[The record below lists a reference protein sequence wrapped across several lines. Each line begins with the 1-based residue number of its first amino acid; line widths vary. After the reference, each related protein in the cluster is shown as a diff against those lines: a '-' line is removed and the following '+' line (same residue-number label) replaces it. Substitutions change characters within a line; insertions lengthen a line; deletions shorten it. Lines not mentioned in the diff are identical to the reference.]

1 MMKRGDTMKTPSSFM
16 EIRKRGSLNDCF
28 EKYHVV
34 YDRTKLFVANHWHR
48 ETEILYVTSGC
59 IRLTIN
65 HQSFVGE
72 PGDIFVINSGEMH
85 EIYGDGAPL
94 DYTAFVFDFDILSF
108 SKHDFA
114 EQTFIEPILRQE
126 MRFVN
131 RIHACET
138 MLGILRQLSEIHTQ
152 KSECYMLFTKA
163 LLVQFVARLIEERQ
177 VLSVQNPTWDSEK
190 KQLLKNIVAYIHEN
204 YAQKIALADMAEQ
217 FHMSPKYFCRF
228 FKKNFNKTL
237 VEYIGDVR
245 IDHSLSLLDEKNIPV
260 AEVAV
265 ACGFCNMSY
274 FAHSFKKKIG
284 CTPSQYKQRGS

>member
-1 MMKRGDTMKTPSSFM
+1 MKQPSSFM

-34 YDRTKLFVANHWHR
+34 YDRTKLLVANHWHR
-48 ETEILYVTSGC
+48 ETEILYVTNGC
-59 IRLTIN
+59 IQLTIN
-65 HQSFVGE
+65 HKSFVGQ
-72 PGDIFVINSGEMH
+72 PGDIFIINSGEMH

-114 EQTFIEPILRQE
+114 EQTFIEPLLRQE
-126 MRFVN
+126 IQFVN
-131 RIHACET
+131 RVHTSEK
-138 MLGILRQLSEIHTQ
+138 MLDILQQLSEIHTQ

-163 LLVQFVARLIEERQ
+163 LLIQFVARLIEEKQ
-177 VLSVQNPTWDSEK
+177 LVFVQNPTLDSEK
-190 KQLLKNIVAYIHEN
+190 RQLLKNIVVYINEN
-204 YAQKIALADMAEQ
+204 YAQKIALTDIAEQ

-237 VEYIGDVR
+237 VDYINDVR
-245 IDHSLSLLDEKNIPV
+245 IEHSLPLLDRRNVPV

-265 ACGFCNMSY
+265 ACGFYNMSY
-274 FAHSFKKKIG
+274 FAHSFKKKMG
-284 CTPSQYKQRGS
+284 CTPSQYKKQGGR